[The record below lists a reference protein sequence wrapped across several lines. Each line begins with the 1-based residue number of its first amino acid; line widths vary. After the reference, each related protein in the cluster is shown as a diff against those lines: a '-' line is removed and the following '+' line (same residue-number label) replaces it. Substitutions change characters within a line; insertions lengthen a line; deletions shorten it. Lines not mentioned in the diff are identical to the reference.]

1 MLDDEFELKRPS
13 IDHLKSRMTS
23 GGLGAVSGIMAK
35 LSGLAEPEK
44 ESTSKVAAEEE
55 KKEKPEVE
63 ADEAKK
69 FPDLGPVIATEE
81 VEEYSDKVSQGS
93 HNLASFTRIDR

>member
-35 LSGLAEPEK
+35 LNGLAGPEK
-44 ESTSKVAAEEE
+44 ESTSTSTSTSATEE
-55 KKEKPEVE
+55 KKKAEVKTE
-63 ADEAKK
+63 GEAKK
-69 FPDLGPVIATEE
+69 FPDLGAVIATEE
-81 VEEYSDKVSQGS
+81 VDDYSDKVS
-93 HNLASFTRIDR
+93 R

>member
-35 LSGLAEPEK
+35 LNGLAGPEK
-44 ESTSKVAAEEE
+44 ESTSTSTSATEE
-55 KKEKPEVE
+55 KKKAEVKTE
-63 ADEAKK
+63 GEAKK
-69 FPDLGPVIATEE
+69 FPDLGAVIATEE
-81 VEEYSDKVSQGS
+81 VDDYSDKVS
-93 HNLASFTRIDR
+93 R